1 MASTLTTHRKLL
13 YSASVLTCVVL
24 AAELLLRLVNP
35 EIFEFVHTARQ
46 LHGYTTWTKV
56 DLRPSTR
63 GTLRLTRE
71 DGHELFDFTVTV
83 DERGTRSLGGRE
95 HSGPLVVHCIGD
107 SFTMGWGVE
116 DDEAYPARLSELL
129 GPSHRVSN
137 VGVDGYG
144 LLASAEKSRRV
155 AGDRN
160 PDVVIYLFCD
170 NDDDDDQVTA
180 EVAARSNLGHVP
192 WFALDG
198 FRRLSYLANIPFAI
212 KWAAYFAPAR
222 RAAADGVMEEYLEG
236 EDLAAALAVAG
247 EPTGDTAE
255 ALLDLADRCGARD
268 REFWF
273 VAVDTYP
280 TTLGYVRLC
289 QSRGIDHL
297 LIPLDGRYRIPG
309 DGHLNAEGNR
319 LLARQIHRAITAPAP
334 PRSEARSPGGE
345 PQ

>member
-1 MASTLTTHRKLL
+1 M
-13 YSASVLTCVVL
+13 LTCVLL

-46 LHGYTTWTKV
+46 LHSYTTWTKV

-63 GTLRLTRE
+63 GTFRLTRD
-71 DGHELFDFTVTV
+71 DGEELFDFTVTV
-83 DERGTRSLGGRE
+83 DERGTRSLGGRG
-95 HSGPLVVHCIGD
+95 HTGPLVVHCIGD

-129 GPSHRVSN
+129 GPSHRVAN

-144 LLASAEKSRRV
+144 LLAALEKSRRV

-170 NDDDDDQVTA
+170 NDLHDDRVTT
-180 EVAARSNLGHVP
+180 EVRGRSNLGHAP

-212 KWAAYFAPAR
+212 KWAAYFAPALE
-222 RAAADGVMEEYLEG
+222 ATSGEGMEDNLEG
-236 EDLAAALAVAG
+236 EDLAAALASATVPA
-247 EPTGDTAE
+247 GDTAV
-255 ALLDLADRCGARD
+255 ALLEHAHQCHLRD
-268 REFWF
+268 RELWF
-273 VAVDTYP
+273 VAVDTHP

-289 QSRGIDHL
+289 QTQGIDHL
-297 LIPLDGRYRIPG
+297 LVPMDGRHRIPG
-309 DGHLNAEGNR
+309 DGHLTAEGNR
-319 LLARQIHRAITAPAP
+319 LLARQIHRAMTAPAP
-334 PRSEARSPGGE
+334 PQRETRSPSGE
-345 PQ
+345 EP